1 MNPVTR
7 EQRDEAI
14 AHFKYEGTLVKDC
27 PYGSGHINDTFLLI
41 FEIAEMGRIKVILQ
55 RMNST
60 AFPKPIEV
68 MENIKG
74 VTSFLKKKIIELYHW
89 LQARKM
95 KKFLYQ
101 KTKLYFQVIFPTYGG
116 RILFPVISAKKTKK
130 FYVMLIGNMR
140 II

>member
-60 AFPKPIEV
+60 GISKTGRSHGE
-68 MENIKG
+68 
-74 VTSFLKKKIIELYHW
+74 YH
-89 LQARKM
+89 RSN
-95 KKFLYQ
+95 
-101 KTKLYFQVIFPTYGG
+101 
-116 RILFPVISAKKTKK
+116 VISEKEDYRKWRRSGT
-130 FYVMLIGNMR
+130 
-140 II
+140 

>member
-55 RMNST
+55 RMNSA
-60 AFPKPIEV
+60 AFPKPVEV
-68 MENIKG
+68 MENI
-74 VTSFLKKKIIELYHW
+74 TRSN
-89 LQARKM
+89 
-95 KKFLYQ
+95 
-101 KTKLYFQVIFPTYGG
+101 
-116 RILFPVISAKKTKK
+116 VISEKEDYRKWRRSGT
-130 FYVMLIGNMR
+130 
-140 II
+140 